1 MKKLIFLL
9 IPLNICVCTSITAQN
24 TEIIQLWQ
32 NGAPNDSG
40 LTGEETQLE
49 NGRIGNITNPSLTV
63 YHPEKPNGMAIIM
76 CPGGGYFRLAP
87 NHEGFDMNKWFT
99 SSGITY
105 AVLKYRMPNGHPE
118 VPVADAEQAIRIFR
132 QNAAEWKINPNKI
145 GIMGASAG
153 GHLAST
159 ISTQPSS
166 KDVQPDF
173 QILLYP
179 AISHRNSLR
188 SSLLGE
194 NPSEELRIKYSS
206 ELQVTENTV
215 PAFIAVSSDD
225 NLVLNCITYYLSL
238 REHNVSATLHIY
250 PTGGHG
256 WGYNDDFYYKREWTQ
271 ELEKWLRT
279 FQ

>member
-1 MKKLIFLL
+1 MKQLRYLL
-9 IPLNICVCTSITAQN
+9 TLLTFGLCTSIMAQN
-24 TEIIQLWQ
+24 MEVIELWT
-32 NGAPNDSG
+32 NGAPDDSG
-40 LTGEETQLE
+40 LTGEEVQLE
-49 NGRIGNITNPSLTV
+49 NGRIGNVTNPTVTV
-63 YHPEKPNGMAIIM
+63 YHPEKPNGMVIIM

-99 SSGITY
+99 SLGITY

-118 VPVADAEQAIRIFR
+118 VPVSDAEQAIRIFR
-132 QNAAEWKINPNKI
+132 QNAAKWKINPNKI

-179 AISHRNSLR
+179 AISHRNSLH

-194 NPSEELRIKYSS
+194 NPSEELKIKYSS

-215 PAFIAVSSDD
+215 PAFIAVSSND

-279 FQ
+279 FY

>member
-1 MKKLIFLL
+1 MKKTGFLL
-9 IPLNICVCTSITAQN
+9 ALSVFCLSASITAQN
-24 TEIIQLWQ
+24 TEIIKLWT
-32 NGAPNDSG
+32 NGAPNNSG
-40 LTGEETQLE
+40 LTGEEIQLE
-49 NGRIGNITNPSLTV
+49 NGRIGNITDPSITV
-63 YHPEKPNGMAIIM
+63 YHPENPNGMAIIM

-105 AVLKYRMPNGHPE
+105 AVLKYRMPNGHPD
-118 VPVADAEQAIRIFR
+118 VPVSDAEQAIRIFR
-132 QNAAEWKINPNKI
+132 QHAAEWKIDPNKI

-166 KDVQPDF
+166 NDVQPNF

-179 AISHRNSLR
+179 AISHLNSLH

-206 ELQVTENTV
+206 ELQVTENTP
-215 PAFIAVSSDD
+215 PAFVVVSSDD
-225 NLVLNCITYYLSL
+225 NLVLNCIAYYLSL

-279 FQ
+279 F

>member
-1 MKKLIFLL
+1 MKQLWFLL
-9 IPLNICVCTSITAQN
+9 ILLKFGLCTSIMAQN
-24 TEIIQLWQ
+24 MEVIELWTS
-32 NGAPNDSG
+32 GAPNDNG
-40 LTGEETQLE
+40 LTGTEIQLE
-49 NGRIGNITNPSLTV
+49 NGRIGNVTNPTITV
-63 YHPEKPNGMAIIM
+63 YHPENPNGMAIIM

-99 SSGITY
+99 SLGITY

-118 VPVADAEQAIRIFR
+118 VPISDAEQAICIFR
-132 QNAAEWKINPNKI
+132 KRAVEWKIDTNKI

-166 KDVQPDF
+166 KNVQPNF
-173 QILLYP
+173 QVLLYP
-179 AISHRNSLR
+179 AISNLNSLR

-206 ELQVTENTV
+206 ELHVTTNTV
-215 PAFIAVSSDD
+215 PAFIAVSSND
-225 NLVLNCITYYLSL
+225 NLVLNCITYYLAL
-238 REHNVSATLHIY
+238 REQNVSATLHIY

-271 ELEKWLRT
+271 ELEKWLRI
-279 FQ
+279 F